1 MGCFNTKG
9 FFSRVDIEYRDKAFV
24 LVCTQYSSPIVWK
37 ELEEEYGEHEYE
49 NEGTMYPI
57 SFPIFGE
64 YNDYGQLENII
75 HDFNTD
81 KIESRIEDSI
91 ENFLDILYK
100 VTVFPHYLN
109 KEQIDKYLGY
119 KEKLGLMTFFEN
131 LERDYH
137 KYNIDR
143 KMSLQKW
150 IDFHINSMNQ
160 ELIWTMDHSWVYTT
174 LGNLYEVKDKKKIL
188 NPSSTTVW
196 TNLKLIWGDEIYEHP
211 EETSKFL
218 SFIRYISIN
227 RLTIDLSFCT
237 GQDVDWESIKKY
249 TSVLDKFI
257 DKKIE
262 DV

>member
-9 FFSRVDIEYRDKAFV
+9 FFSGIDIEYRDKAFI

-37 ELEEEYGEHEYE
+37 ELEEEYDSHEYE
-49 NEGTMYPI
+49 NGGTMYPI

-64 YNDYGQLENII
+64 YNDYGQLENIV

-81 KIESRIEDSI
+81 KIESRIGDSI
-91 ENFLDILYK
+91 ENFLDILYEA
-100 VTVFPHYLN
+100 TVFPHYLE
-109 KEQIDKYLGY
+109 KDQIDKYLGY
-119 KEKLGLMTFFEN
+119 KEKLGLIISKEKLTE
-131 LERDYH
+131 DYH
-137 KYNIDR
+137 KYRIDCR
-143 KMSLQKW
+143 MSLKEW
-150 IDFHINSMNQ
+150 IDFHMDSMNQ
-160 ELIWTMDHSWVYTT
+160 ELVWTMDHSWIYTT

-188 NPSSTTVW
+188 NPSSTVW

-211 EETSKFL
+211 EEIQKFL

-227 RLTIDLSFCT
+227 DFRITQSYCT

-249 TSVLDKFI
+249 TSVLNKFI